1 MTVSD
6 RYKFLTSCFIYKCL
20 NDHNVQYNM
29 ENTFISKFK
38 YANES
43 HQHNTR
49 FANNDCLTIPVTKT
63 TCFKAVYHIMVY
75 LFGTIYLLTLETVIT
90 CLILRISLNL
100 IL

>member
-6 RYKFLTSCFIYKCL
+6 RYKSLTSCFIYKCL
-20 NDHNVQYNM
+20 NDHNAQYNM

-49 FANNDCLTIPVTKT
+49 FADNGCLTIPVTKT
-63 TCFKAVYHIMVY
+63 VLKAVYHIMVY

-90 CLILRISLNL
+90 CLILKISLNL